1 MNITKGKLSIKKGN
15 PLPLGTCCYEAGVN
29 FSIALPNALECNL
42 NIYNKGEKEAFAVIC
57 LESSDKTGDVFSV
70 FINGFD
76 VANYEYMY
84 EVMGREFPDPMSKKI
99 SGRDIWGKPLDLSM
113 KKMVRSMIYEDGF
126 DWKDDKNPNIPYED
140 AIFYKAHLRGYTKH
154 SSSGVN
160 KKGTFAGFTK
170 KIPYLKELGI
180 TSVIL
185 MPVYEFDEI
194 IYDKY
199 LMRPM
204 EVEFVEY
211 GEFLKEQQEVC
222 DDPVLSHYE
231 KYQGSKGIIPYK
243 VNYWGYGTEDTYYF
257 APKSSYAFEPD
268 RACDEFKELIRA
280 LHSNG
285 IECILEMVF
294 PEGINR
300 QFVCECFRYWILEY
314 HIDGFK
320 YNASAINGEF
330 VATDPLLGA
339 TKLICE
345 GWNEYGIYNN
355 VCPINRNLCVMN
367 DDFMNNARRFLK
379 GDEEQAGDFSYKFR
393 RNPDKTGIINYITNS
408 NGFTLMDLYS
418 YDIKHNED
426 NFESNRD
433 GTDYNYSWNCGC
445 EGKTRKKKV
454 LALRKKQIKNALT
467 ILLLSQGSPM
477 ILAGD
482 ELGNTQEGN
491 NNAYCQDNNINWI
504 NWTRNKQSIEIL
516 SFVKELIAIRKQHR
530 ILHMKKE
537 LRVMDYVSLGCPDL
551 SYHGTRAWYP
561 EYNVY
566 SRTLGILLYGKYAGV
581 KEDASFYIA
590 INMHWEEHEFDIP
603 RLPQECDWI
612 CILDNATEQKDFVT
626 KENKFKVAARN
637 IVVFMSKEKPKKCKK
652 NDIHPSKMNVISKN

>member
-1 MNITKGKLSIKKGN
+1 MNIVKGNLSIKKGK
-15 PLPLGTCCYEAGVN
+15 PLPLGTSFYEKGVN
-29 FSIALPNALECNL
+29 FSIAIPNAMDCNL
-42 NIYNKGEKEAFAVIC
+42 NVYKKKEKEPFAIIK
-57 LESSDKTGDVFSV
+57 LEASDKTGDVFSI

-76 VANYEYMY
+76 VDMYEYTY
-84 EVMGREFPDPMSKKI
+84 EVMGREFPDPMSKKVT
-99 SGRDIWGKPLDLSM
+99 GREIWGKPLDLSM
-113 KKMVRSMIYEDGF
+113 KKMIRSKIYKDEF
-126 DWKDDKNPNIPYED
+126 DWGEDVNPDISYEN
-140 AIFYKAHLRGYTKH
+140 AIFYKAHLRGFTKH
-154 SSSGVN
+154 SSSGVD
-160 KKGTFAGFTK
+160 KKGTFAGFAK
-170 KIPYLKELGI
+170 KVPYLKDLGI

-185 MPVYEFDEI
+185 MPIYEFDEI

-204 EVEFVEY
+204 DVEFIEY
-211 GEFLKEQQEVC
+211 NKFLKEQQEVC
-222 DDPVLSHYE
+222 NDPVLSHYE
-231 KYQGSKGIIPYK
+231 QYKGSKGIIPYK

-257 APKSSYAFEPD
+257 APKSSYASQPE
-268 RACDEFKELIRA
+268 RACDEFKELIKT
-280 LHSNG
+280 LHSSG
-285 IECILEMVF
+285 IECIMEMVF
-294 PEGINR
+294 PEGVNR
-300 QFVCECFRYWILEY
+300 QFVSECFRYWILEY

-330 VATDPLLGA
+330 VASDPLLGR

-355 VCPINRNLCVMN
+355 IYPLERNLGVMN

-393 RNPDKTGIINYITNS
+393 RNPDKTGIINYISNS

-418 YDIKHNED
+418 FDVKHNEE
-426 NFESNRD
+426 NGESNRD
-433 GTDYNYSWNCGC
+433 GTDYNYSWNCGV

-467 ILLLSQGSPM
+467 LLILSQGSPM

-482 ELGNTQEGN
+482 ELGNSQEGN

-504 NWTRNKQSIEIL
+504 NWTKNKQSNEIL
-516 SFVKELIAIRKQHR
+516 EYVKKLIALRREHN

-537 LRVMDYVSLGCPDL
+537 FRVMDYVSLGCPDL

-590 INMHWEEHEFDIP
+590 INMHWEEHEFDLP
-603 RLPQECDWI
+603 RLPQESDWV
-612 CILDNATEQKDFVT
+612 CVLDNATELEDVLINDSKY
-626 KENKFKVAARN
+626 KVAARN
-637 IVVFMSKEKPKKCKK
+637 VVIFMSKERPKKKVVLQQKK
-652 NDIHPSKMNVISKN
+652 K